1 MNKETFNGWY
11 AISMLAVGFVLFLF
25 RTKSSTL
32 GYAGFGLI
40 SVGLAI
46 GLFEVIKH
54 DLKWKRISP
63 SLKKYWNG
71 LE

>member
-54 DLKWKRISP
+54 DLK
-63 SLKKYWNG
+63 
-71 LE
+71 